1 MSRGPPRST
10 RTDTLF
16 PYTTLFRSSSS
27 GSWPGGRRHPSRCP
41 RRCRDAAT
49 TRLGKGGPRT
59 RGHDLLAVH
68 DPSVPGTS
76 LSTNVGRTIHAGV
89 EMVAGASLPF
99 DDAPAYGDDD
109 RPAAPDSASFRR
121 VPAAPARTT
130 ATYGRASCG
139 ARAREFVCIS
149 ECAG

>member
-1 MSRGPPRST
+1 MFFFFLMIRRPPRST

-16 PYTTLFRSSSS
+16 PYTTLFRSWSSS
-27 GSWPGGRRHPSRCP
+27 GNWPGGRRHPSRCP

-76 LSTNVGRTIHAGV
+76 LSTNVRRTIHAGV
-89 EMVAGASLPF
+89 ELVAGASLPL
-99 DDAPAYGDDD
+99 DDAPAYG
-109 RPAAPDSASFRR
+109 RSEERR
-121 VPAAPARTT
+121 VGNGWVSTLRYRLSP
-130 ATYGRASCG
+130 Y
-139 ARAREFVCIS
+139 I
-149 ECAG
+149 